1 MKIKLNVRV
10 NLAKSGKIFTVW
22 ARPHALLPGVEFYTG
37 HGHSTREA
45 IEDLFLNMPD
55 EFRIDDEIIVKT
67 NLNIADLMVI
77 LTKLE
82 LEGSISQ
89 TNGDK
94 YISLL

>member
-1 MKIKLNVRV
+1 MLT
-10 NLAKSGKIFTVW
+10 L
-22 ARPHALLPGVEFYTG
+22 
-37 HGHSTREA
+37 
-45 IEDLFLNMPD
+45 
-55 EFRIDDEIIVKT
+55 DEIIVKT